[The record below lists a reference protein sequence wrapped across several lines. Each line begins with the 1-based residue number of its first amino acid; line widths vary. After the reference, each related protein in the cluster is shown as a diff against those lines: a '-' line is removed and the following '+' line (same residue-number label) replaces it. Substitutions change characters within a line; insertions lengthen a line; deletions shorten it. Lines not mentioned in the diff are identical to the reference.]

1 MNTGEGE
8 DTVKDCH
15 PYHKRVREKFD
26 AEGLGKE
33 FSLLEDAACVKNH
46 KENPRIHGNRQ
57 TLPLY
62 CESNQQDLCWVD
74 MVIMRKESDTVGV
87 IIEIEESNIGP
98 AHICGKFLAS
108 ALTSYYFDGI
118 TERCLDDVLFIQIV
132 NRKKNT
138 ESEKETNLVKK
149 WKVIEEGIT
158 KLLPLKDSNI
168 TKYRLFWGTGN
179 DGTDFKGLNGKPNLY
194 QEVRDHL
201 RKQPVFVDKV
211 LERNS

>member
-74 MVIMRKESDTVGV
+74 MVILRKDSDTVGV
-87 IIEIEESNIGP
+87 IIEIEESNTGP

-179 DGTDFKGLNGKPNLY
+179 DGTDFKGLNDRLNLY
-194 QEVRDHL
+194 QEIRAHMNGCS
-201 RKQPVFVDKV
+201 R
-211 LERNS
+211 